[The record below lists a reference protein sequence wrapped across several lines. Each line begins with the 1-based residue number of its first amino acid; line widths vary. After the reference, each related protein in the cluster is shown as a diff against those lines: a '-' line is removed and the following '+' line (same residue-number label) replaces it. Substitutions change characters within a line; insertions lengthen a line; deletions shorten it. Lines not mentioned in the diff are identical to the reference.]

1 MHTQRRPPAERHERV
16 SARHLGGAFGQG
28 LLSADRRLRRGR
40 LRMAPPV
47 SDTGGVPLEHLHGD
61 RRRASSFGA
70 TASAYDAF
78 RPGYPPALYE
88 DLLTERAD
96 TALDVGCGTG
106 KVAVELRR
114 RGVTVLG
121 VDPDPR
127 MAAVAAGHG
136 VDVEVSD
143 FERWD
148 GAGRRFD
155 LITCGHA
162 WHWIDPSL
170 GAQKA
175 ARALRRGGR
184 LARFWNYH
192 IVSPDLLS
200 EFEAV
205 YAELAPSLTVIGRD
219 PSRDGE
225 PHDPLDAHPAFV
237 TAASRTYR
245 WDRRLTSV
253 QWSGLIATF
262 SDHQQLCPD
271 ALDRLAAALDSV
283 IQSHG
288 GTVQVTGGT
297 YLLLARRV

>member
-1 MHTQRRPPAERHERV
+1 M
-16 SARHLGGAFGQG
+16 
-28 LLSADRRLRRGR
+28 
-40 LRMAPPV
+40 
-47 SDTGGVPLEHLHGD
+47 SDTGGVPLEHLQGD

-88 DLLTERAD
+88 DLLAERAD

-162 WHWIDPSL
+162 WHWINPSI
-170 GAQKA
+170 GADTA
-175 ARALRRGGR
+175 ARTLRPGSRI
-184 LARFWNYH
+184 ARFWNYH
-192 IVSPDLLS
+192 VVGSDLLS

-205 YAELAPSLTVIGRD
+205 YAELAPTLTVIGRD
-219 PSRDGE
+219 PSLDG
-225 PHDPLDAHPAFV
+225 DPDDALDGHPAFA
-237 TAASRTYR
+237 TAAPRTYR
-245 WDRRLTSV
+245 WHRRLTSV

-262 SDHQQLCPD
+262 SDHQQLQPD
-271 ALDRLAAALDSV
+271 GLDRLTAALEAV
-283 IQSHG
+283 IQRNG
-288 GTVQVTGGT
+288 GTVKVTGGT
-297 YLLLARRV
+297 YLQLARRV